1 MSNPAALDAQLR
13 DIYAQLECVPL
24 SLSPRR
30 SPHPLARDPARP
42 SPCGKGFSFTPSRT
56 EPSPTT
62 HPPRASTRRP
72 PVSSPR
78 VGFKQTDKLE
88 ADQAT
93 ATAHV
98 KALTGKMA
106 ESKRLIKEYE
116 RVSKEDPACDLGRP
130 RLP

>member
-1 MSNPAALDAQLR
+1 M
-13 DIYAQLECVPL
+13 L
-24 SLSPRR
+24 SSSAYPYLFRPGR
-30 SPHPLARDPARP
+30 SPHPLARDPAPFPLR
-42 SPCGKGFSFTPSRT
+42 GGFSFTPSRT

-62 HPPRASTRRP
+62 DPPRAPTRRP
-72 PVSSPR
+72 PRFSPR

-88 ADQAT
+88 ADQAS

-116 RVSKEDPACDLGRP
+116 RVSKEDPACDLDAAAA
-130 RLP
+130 